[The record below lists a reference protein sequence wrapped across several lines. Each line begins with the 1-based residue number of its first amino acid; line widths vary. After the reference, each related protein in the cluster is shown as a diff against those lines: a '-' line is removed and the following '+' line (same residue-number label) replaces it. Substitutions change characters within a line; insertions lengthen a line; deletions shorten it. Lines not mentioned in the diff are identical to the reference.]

1 MPISSSPADIICNG
15 RGVGQGCLV
24 SVIFGEVP
32 MGSGSSWE
40 LTSGGQ
46 ARKGT
51 TEAHGLVGRAWKWQA
66 MPFTIFSRPERGSL
80 APLACVGG

>member
-1 MPISSSPADIICNG
+1 
-15 RGVGQGCLV
+15 
-24 SVIFGEVP
+24 